1 MASSTALPRPQSSPA
16 TTRRHEL
23 DWLRALAVLG
33 LIPFHAAI
41 IFTTGSGDYIKNGQT
56 SIYMNFLAS
65 FISYWGIQLL
75 FFIAGAAA
83 FFALHQRSS
92 RRYVNER
99 LSRLAIP
106 FIFGVLTIVPL
117 QIYIGYLATP
127 GVHSSFLQYYYE
139 VFLQEWLGVLH
150 GIIPGNGDVWV
161 GHLWF
166 IPPLL
171 LYSLLALP
179 LFRVSRH
186 LPDQLKKQGIEIF
199 SGWRMLL
206 LFGLPL
212 GLVEFVLHGNGSK
225 SLSLDYLLSENWA
238 EFVCFLLFFLYGY
251 VIYSSSRFTLSA
263 RRYAWPAI
271 GLGTA
276 CWLVSA
282 GLIQAHLV
290 PANEYSPGYAAF
302 MILRGYIS
310 WFWVI
315 GITGLAMR
323 YLGWSSRI
331 LAYLKQGTYPI
342 YVLHMLVLTLVA
354 FFVVRWN
361 AGLLAKFLIIVI
373 LTVAVTLLL
382 YDLLI
387 KRIGVLRFLFGL
399 SAQQSKSA
407 AGNPP
412 TRRGSGSRTPME
424 QHPEDVQVYPGH
436 CTVPAR

>member
-1 MASSTALPRPQSSPA
+1 MALPTALPRPQSSPA

-65 FISYWGIQLL
+65 FISFWGIQLL

-83 FFALHQRSS
+83 FFALRQRDS
-92 RRYVNER
+92 RRYINER

-106 FIFGVLTIVPL
+106 FIFGVLTVVPL

-127 GVHSSFLQYYYE
+127 GAHTSFLQYYTAVY
-139 VFLQEWLGVLH
+139 LQQWVGVLH
-150 GIIPGNGDVWV
+150 GSIPGNGDAWV

-179 LFRVSRH
+179 LFHMSRH
-186 LPDQLKKQGIEIF
+186 LPDQPKQQGIEIF

-212 GLVEFVLHGNGSK
+212 GLVEFVLHGNGPK

-251 VIYSSSRFTLSA
+251 IMYSSSRFTLSA

-276 CWLVSA
+276 CWLVSE
-282 GLIQAHLV
+282 GLVQTHLV
-290 PANEYSPGYAAF
+290 PANDYSPGYASF
-302 MILRGYIS
+302 MVLRGYVS

-323 YLGWSSRI
+323 YLGWSDR
-331 LAYLKQGTYPI
+331 LLTYLKQGTYPI
-342 YVLHMLVLTLVA
+342 YVLHMLVLTFVA
-354 FFVVRWN
+354 SFVVRWD
-361 AGLLAKFLIIVI
+361 ADLLAKFLVIVI

-399 SAQQSKSA
+399 AAQQSKRA
-407 AGNPP
+407 VGKTP
-412 TRRGSGSRTPME
+412 TGHGSRSRTPME
-424 QHPEDVQVYPGH
+424 QRPEDGQDYPAQ
-436 CTVPAR
+436 CRVPAS